1 LIETKSPIPR
11 FPIDSSFRSQGAK
24 KMQKLVIAFT
34 TSALVLGSAVWV
46 VKAAPLTGST
56 GISSQ
61 DYSPIEKIGCA
72 KAGDNCP
79 YGYRIERHGRGKWS
93 CEPCWQGQQGSK
105 YRDWGDRDYEPRHY
119 QQYGGE
125 NYGPRRYQQ
134 YGDESYEPR
143 RYQQYDDRDYE
154 EPRRYR
160 DY

>member
-1 LIETKSPIPR
+1 
-11 FPIDSSFRSQGAK
+11 
-24 KMQKLVIAFT
+24 MQKLMITLT

-46 VKAAPLTGST
+46 VKATPLTGSA

-79 YGYRIERHGRGKWS
+79 YGYRIERHGGGKWS

-105 YRDWGDRDYEPRHY
+105 YWQGDRDYE
-119 QQYGGE
+119 
-125 NYGPRRYQQ
+125 PRRYQQ
-134 YGDESYEPR
+134 YGDENYEPR